1 MKYYNIKKKQKLPN
15 KKIDEFL
22 TQLHF
27 LCKKHKLTFLNPKGS
42 MVVRRYDKNNAKTM
56 LRDVCDDTIPEKK
69 DDEEEN
75 NQK

>member
-22 TQLHF
+22 TALHF
-27 LCKKHKLTFLNPKGS
+27 LCKKHKLTFLNPKGN
-42 MVVRRYDKNNAKTM
+42 MVVRQYDKNNAKAM

-69 DDEEEN
+69 DEEEN